1 MHELHL
7 MTQVMRAVEAGL
19 RGAPN
24 ARASVVRLKVS
35 GRSHLLAHDSSALQT
50 AFALATKGTVAD
62 GATLEIMAIPVTAR
76 CHGCGQV
83 ITVSEM
89 MPACSSCGS
98 AAVEIDEG
106 PEVVVHEVVV
116 TE

>member
-1 MHELHL
+1 MHEFHL
-7 MTQVMRAVEAGL
+7 MMQVVNAVETGL
-19 RGAPN
+19 HGTPD

-35 GRSHLLAHDSSALQT
+35 ARSHLLAHDGSTLQT
-50 AFALATKGTVAD
+50 AFALATKGTVAE
-62 GATLEIMAIPVTAR
+62 GAKLEIIAIPVTAR

-83 ITVSEM
+83 ITVAER
-89 MPACSSCGS
+89 MPRCSSCGS
-98 AAVEIDEG
+98 MEVDLDEG